1 MVIAT
6 KGSAAEQTRMR
17 EETSVGHHPVIW
29 SYRYSFDVPCP
40 VQYLDRLRHVEG
52 ALFEGLTQLH
62 CLHDAWCVGQKDSTG
77 MHGFRR
83 MGNDLP
89 WLWEIENNTVEI
101 GFINT
106 VVAISQFAPITIEDL
121 SAEKRFDIFFRAIS
135 KVLSQLVAHDVRS
148 SSQHR
153 HRERPGADT

>member
-52 ALFEGLTQLH
+52 ALLEGFTQLH
-62 CLHDAWCVGQKDSTG
+62 CLHDARRVGQKNSTR
-77 MHGFRR
+77 MHGFCR
-83 MGNDLP
+83 MRNDLP
-89 WLWEIENNTVEI
+89 WLWEIENHTIEI
-101 GFINT
+101 GFIDT
-106 VVAISQFAPITIEDL
+106 LVAIA
-121 SAEKRFDIFFRAIS
+121 
-135 KVLSQLVAHDVRS
+135 
-148 SSQHR
+148 
-153 HRERPGADT
+153 